1 MDYFTVFWKT
11 ILFYVII
18 IVLYRLM
25 GKREVGELS
34 VMDLTVSLF
43 MANLVA
49 IGIEN
54 FDDNV
59 FLTIIPV
66 VLLAVM
72 HVVLS
77 KVSFYCVG
85 IRNVIDGEPS
95 IIINRGK
102 VNFDEMLKQRYNLDD
117 LLVELRSQSIKSIE
131 DVDYAILET
140 SGKLSIFQKNA
151 DKEYPLPVILDGKI
165 DSDTLRQIGKS
176 EEWLRKNVK
185 KEGYSIEDVYYGF
198 FRQNEVFLIKKQNM
212 WHSF

>member
-77 KVSFYCVG
+77 KVSFHCAG

-212 WHSF
+212 

>member
-77 KVSFYCVG
+77 KVSFHCVG

-151 DKEYPLPVILDGKI
+151 DREYPLPVILDGKI

-212 WHSF
+212 

>member
-77 KVSFYCVG
+77 KVSFHCVG

-212 WHSF
+212 

>member
-54 FDDNV
+54 FEDNV

-77 KVSFYCVG
+77 KVSFHCAG

-212 WHSF
+212 

>member
-212 WHSF
+212 